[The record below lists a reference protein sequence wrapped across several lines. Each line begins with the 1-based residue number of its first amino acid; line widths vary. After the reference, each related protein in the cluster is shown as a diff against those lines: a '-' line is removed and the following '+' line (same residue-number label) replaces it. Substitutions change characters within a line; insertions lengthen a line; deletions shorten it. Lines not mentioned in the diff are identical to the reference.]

1 MEENLI
7 SIIIPVYNA
16 EKYLDYCI
24 TSILKQTY
32 RTFELILIN
41 DGSTDKSE
49 EICLRYQQKDNRI
62 CLISKTNEGVSSA
75 RNAGLCNSTG
85 EYITFVDADD
95 YLEHN
100 YLVVLYY
107 NLKKQ
112 NADISICNFNCLYE
126 NKKLQ
131 EANKLKSTSV
141 FLDQNMN
148 YYRFSS
154 LFCYVCGKL
163 FKRNTL
169 ENIYFNTKIF
179 ISEDSLFIAEAVKK
193 SSVLFYDERPL
204 YIYRM
209 HSASATHSFDI
220 AKIETLEIAW
230 KKILDL
236 QEPDSSA
243 YWWASFCYMESCRR
257 VAAELW
263 ISRNRNPEKI
273 HSLRNEVRKRQTLIR
288 SADAKPARK
297 VMLYLFLHMPL
308 IYFCLCNTKKWIQTK
323 LNILKP

>member
-100 YLVVLYY
+100 YLEVLYY
-107 NLKKQ
+107 K
-112 NADISICNFNCLYE
+112 E
-126 NKKLQ
+126 T
-131 EANKLKSTSV
+131 E
-141 FLDQNMN
+141 
-148 YYRFSS
+148 R
-154 LFCYVCGKL
+154 G
-163 FKRNTL
+163 
-169 ENIYFNTKIF
+169 YF
-179 ISEDSLFIAEAVKK
+179 
-193 SSVLFYDERPL
+193 
-204 YIYRM
+204 
-209 HSASATHSFDI
+209 
-220 AKIETLEIAW
+220 
-230 KKILDL
+230 
-236 QEPDSSA
+236 
-243 YWWASFCYMESCRR
+243 YM
-257 VAAELW
+257 
-263 ISRNRNPEKI
+263 
-273 HSLRNEVRKRQTLIR
+273 
-288 SADAKPARK
+288 
-297 VMLYLFLHMPL
+297 
-308 IYFCLCNTKKWIQTK
+308 
-323 LNILKP
+323 